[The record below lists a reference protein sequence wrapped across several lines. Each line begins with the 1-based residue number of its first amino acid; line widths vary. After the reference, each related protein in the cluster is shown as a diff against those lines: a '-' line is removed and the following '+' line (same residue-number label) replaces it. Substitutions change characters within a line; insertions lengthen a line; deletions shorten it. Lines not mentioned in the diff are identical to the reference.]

1 MTKLTTKLLPSLTSM
16 QVAVPRYATP
26 RRLDRPTFGPAIAK
40 VAADLGRP
48 LMPWQSDFAMVLG
61 EYNEDTGIPYYSTG
75 FFTVPRR
82 SGKTLL
88 LFAWSLRRMLRQANQ
103 RVAWSA
109 QSRSDAR
116 ELWIDELYPL
126 LKESKLAMG
135 VARMGLANG
144 GEYIKLKNGSVM
156 RLVAPGEKS
165 GHGKG
170 LHASAEDELMADM
183 TAWRSQVFGPAMLTV
198 PDSQSLKTSAA
209 GTQKSVVFNAIRRAG
224 REAVAEGA
232 DTGICYLEY
241 SADNDWDFENPETFW
256 RHMPALGHTITVAK
270 IRSSIDDMLIDPD
283 EGAEGVRRAYGN
295 ITAGAGS
302 GSVIPN
308 VVWQRVCDSDVHID
322 GTASG
327 LVLGVAVSQDRS
339 ASSIAVASKAGE
351 VELLENRGGTGWVID
366 RANEL
371 SKKWR
376 ARVVLDGGGPA
387 GALADNIKRCN
398 AMNAPTVIKAT
409 GAFFDA
415 VVEMTGISVHQHP
428 LLDAAVEGAVKKE
441 IGDRFVWSRSAS
453 TEDVT
458 PLEAATLAWSEA
470 RHQSRGPMIVSV

>member
-1 MTKLTTKLLPSLTSM
+1 M
-16 QVAVPRYATP
+16 PRYETP
-26 RRLDRPTFGPAIAK
+26 RRPDRPTFGPAIAQ
-40 VAADLGRP
+40 VAVDLGRP
-48 LMPWQSDFAMVLG
+48 LMPWQNDFAMVLG
-61 EYNEDTGIPYYSTG
+61 EYNEATGIPYYSTG
-75 FFTVPRR
+75 FYTVPRR

-88 LFAWSLRRMLRQANQ
+88 LFAWSLRRMLVTANQ

-126 LKESKLAMG
+126 MRESKLAP
-135 VARMGLANG
+135 VVSRMGLANG

-156 RLVAPGEKS
+156 RLVAPGDKS

-183 TAWRSQVFGPAMLTV
+183 TAWRSQVFGPSMLTV

-209 GTQKSVVFNAIRRAG
+209 GTQKSVVFNAIRKAG
-224 REAVAEGA
+224 RESVAEGK

-241 SADNDWDFENPETFW
+241 SADNDWDFENPETYAA
-256 RHMPALGHTITVAK
+256 HMPALGYTITMEK
-270 IRSSIDDMLIDPD
+270 IRSSIDDMMIDPN
-283 EGAEGVRRAYGN
+283 EGEEGVRRAYGN

-302 GSVIPN
+302 GSVIPR
-308 VVWQRVCDSDVHID
+308 VVWDRVCDPAVHVD
-322 GTASG
+322 GSG
-327 LVLGVAVSQDRS
+327 LVLGVALSQDRS
-339 ASSIAVASKAGE
+339 ASSIAVADRGGK
-351 VELLENRGGTGWVID
+351 VELIENRGGTGWVID

-371 SKKWR
+371 AKKWR

-387 GALADNIKRCN
+387 GALADNIKRCD
-398 AMNAPTVIKAT
+398 ALNAPTVIKAT

-415 VVEMTGISVHQHP
+415 VVEMTGISVRTDP
-428 LLDAAVEGAVKKE
+428 VLNAAVEGAVKKE